1 MYICLYIHI
10 QIGEFFKTLTIPHYT
25 FYLFYMQ
32 TFVLAQ
38 CTWKHI
44 TAHSSNINIVC
55 LQYFC
60 FLLHVFLFSC
70 LGSQKCNVYT
80 IKENSISTTPNTTN
94 QYTMTKPNKFK
105 EPLLSP
111 FSRSQSFNTYKRYQP
126 NQENDL
132 LYFRTNAQNYGYI
145 NGSKN
150 TQSHS
155 VSHNSTDMCIWDD
168 KQSKNGHPIPFST
181 DCTNDR
187 VSHTNTHTQFP
198 KDSLSTTHINYV
210 ASPVKRSD
218 SFCSGKIFMS
228 NWFVKTYFRVKKL

>member
-1 MYICLYIHI
+1 MSIS
-10 QIGEFFKTLTIPHYT
+10 
-25 FYLFYMQ
+25 
-32 TFVLAQ
+32 FV
-38 CTWKHI
+38 C
-44 TAHSSNINIVC
+44 NISV
-55 LQYFC
+55 FV
-60 FLLHVFLFSC
+60 LHVFLFSC

-126 NQENDL
+126 NEENDR

-150 TQSHS
+150 TQSHL
-155 VSHNSTDMCIWDD
+155 VSRNSTDMCIWDD
-168 KQSKNGHPIPFST
+168 KQIKNGHPISFST
-181 DCTNDR
+181 DYTNNR

-198 KDSLSTTHINYV
+198 KASLSTTHINYV

-218 SFCSGKIFMS
+218 SFSSGKIFIS
-228 NWFVKTYFRVKKL
+228 N

>member
-1 MYICLYIHI
+1 MFILHDRLLSLHNAPESTSQHTI
-10 QIGEFFKTLTIPHYT
+10 QMSIS
-25 FYLFYMQ
+25 
-32 TFVLAQ
+32 FV
-38 CTWKHI
+38 C
-44 TAHSSNINIVC
+44 NISV
-55 LQYFC
+55 FV
-60 FLLHVFLFSC
+60 LHVFLFSC

-94 QYTMTKPNKFK
+94 HYTMTKPNKFK

-126 NQENDL
+126 NQENDR

-145 NGSKN
+145 NASKN
-150 TQSHS
+150 TQS
-155 VSHNSTDMCIWDD
+155 VSRNSTDMCIWDD
-168 KQSKNGHPIPFST
+168 KQSKNGHQIPFST

-198 KDSLSTTHINYV
+198 KASLSTTHINYV

-218 SFCSGKIFMS
+218 SFSSGKIFMS
-228 NWFVKTYFRVKKL
+228 N